1 MLNPSEIID
10 VLKSIKYKSIYTNKK
25 IWYYDIVASFDIEV
39 SSFKSINMDKQCCMY
54 MWSFAIYD
62 KVIIGRTWK
71 EFFDMMEQIEIFLN
85 LSKENRMIIYV
96 HNLSYE
102 FQFIRKYFEWE
113 TVFSLEKRKPIKA
126 VTTSGFEFRCS
137 YLLSGYGLEKLADQ
151 LMWHDIKKL
160 VGYLDYRLVRTP
172 ITK

>member
-96 HNLSYE
+96 NNL
-102 FQFIRKYFEWE
+102 
-113 TVFSLEKRKPIKA
+113 
-126 VTTSGFEFRCS
+126 
-137 YLLSGYGLEKLADQ
+137 
-151 LMWHDIKKL
+151 
-160 VGYLDYRLVRTP
+160 
-172 ITK
+172 